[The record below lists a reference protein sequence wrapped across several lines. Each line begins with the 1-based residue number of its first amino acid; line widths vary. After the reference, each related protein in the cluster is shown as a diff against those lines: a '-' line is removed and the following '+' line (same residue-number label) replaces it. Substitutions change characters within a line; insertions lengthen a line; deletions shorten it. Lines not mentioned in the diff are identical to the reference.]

1 MNIEGIQLED
11 KFDINTANKDEKKLE
26 NLKYDKDQH
35 QKHIKIFFI
44 KHVPKILLS
53 VLFICIAL
61 IYFSSITYD
70 NYTTK
75 LILDKF
81 CYLSMGITIALTSV
95 YLLCT
100 RLEHVYKMYYF
111 NKKILKI
118 KEKY

>member
-1 MNIEGIQLED
+1 M
-11 KFDINTANKDEKKLE
+11 KKKLE

-35 QKHIKIFFI
+35 QKHIRIFFV

-70 NYTTK
+70 NCTTK

-81 CYLSMGITIALTSV
+81 CYLSIGMTIALTSV